1 MHRNC
6 NPFAILNKQA
16 HIICGN
22 LPELR
27 YGELWFFS
35 HTSEPLT
42 PTSVLLSLKRASNC
56 ITDNQYFSLLM
67 F

>member
-1 MHRNC
+1 MDRNC

-16 HIICGN
+16 HIISGN

-27 YGELWFFS
+27 YAVSYVF
-35 HTSEPLT
+35 PLHKWA
-42 PTSVLLSLKRASNC
+42 PNP
-56 ITDNQYFSLLM
+56 YFSSALTQKS